1 MIGLYSH
8 RCPSRTGATERGSR
22 PSPLGWASPHSKCN
36 CGGAA
41 PCRALLPPPSLS
53 HRADPNV
60 SRGCGRHPT
69 PRPLFTREYPFRR
82 PRRAKH
88 ISTTLAGPEELV
100 RGYPDLE
107 DVGATPHLDHCSHES
122 IRSATPV
129 EPSISRPPSPAP
141 KSRTGHPGGRLGRKS
156 YLSPTESGKSGS
168 TVRFRPADEFGFFRV
183 PLPYIDNWS
192 VAFHNQKKKKA
203 TAMGLRKFGNHP
215 KGVLPAPPRSHPSSA
230 RHTRVPRGTPRHQ
243 M

>member
-1 MIGLYSH
+1 MGSTPTAVPLALGRQREARAPLPSAGRLPIARATAAELHLVVLYSH
-8 RCPSRTGATERGSR
+8 RRRSRTG
-22 PSPLGWASPHSKCN
+22 
-36 CGGAA
+36 
-41 PCRALLPPPSLS
+41 
-53 HRADPNV
+53 
-60 SRGCGRHPT
+60 PT
-69 PRPLFTREYPFRR
+69 PLY
-82 PRRAKH
+82 
-88 ISTTLAGPEELV
+88 
-100 RGYPDLE
+100 LE
-107 DVGATPHLDHCSHES
+107 DAGATPHLDHCSHES

-129 EPSISRPPSPAP
+129 EPSISRLPSPAP

-203 TAMGLRKFGNHP
+203 TAMGSRKFGNHP
-215 KGVLPAPPRSHPSSA
+215 KGVLTAPPRSHPSSA

>member
-1 MIGLYSH
+1 MQLRRSCPIDWALLPPLSLSHWGDRERLSPLSLGPAPPQSECNCGGAAPLIGLYSH
-8 RCPSRTGATERGSR
+8 RCPTRTGATERGSR
-22 PSPLGWASPHSKCN
+22 PSPSAGRLPSARAT
-36 CGGAA
+36 AA
-41 PCRALLPPPSLS
+41 ESCTFVVLYS
-53 HRADPNV
+53 HRRR
-60 SRGCGRHPT
+60 SRTGPT
-69 PRPLFTREYPFRR
+69 PMY
-82 PRRAKH
+82 
-88 ISTTLAGPEELV
+88 
-100 RGYPDLE
+100 LE
-107 DVGATPHLDHCSHES
+107 DVGATPHLDHRSHKS

-203 TAMGLRKFGNHP
+203 TAMGLRKFGNFP
-215 KGVLPAPPRSHPSSA
+215 RGFLPAPPPI
-230 RHTRVPRGTPRHQ
+230 TPVLLAI
-243 M
+243 